1 MWNSWEL
8 PRKILLDDLE
18 KLISQPYFLLFV
30 STAIWW
36 LVLYSYWLKGN
47 WMVYPLCFYQ
57 SQPVLKLQTDDDEQ
71 TNSRVLTC
79 FLLPQQGLG
88 SLGKYMLNVFPCIFC
103 NLSILW
109 TEFSALSWIRL
120 AWMDEN
126 LSMNYN
132 CEVELFVSYCDHFE
146 CGSQCFES
154 FSVFFSVWRRL
165 TECTW
170 NTVIQIYSVYI
181 EKKMI
186 IPHVQVYSP
195 WRLNALFSLWPI
207 IILSN

>member
-1 MWNSWEL
+1 M
-8 PRKILLDDLE
+8 
-18 KLISQPYFLLFV
+18 YFHAF
-30 STAIWW
+30 
-36 LVLYSYWLKGN
+36 
-47 WMVYPLCFYQ
+47 
-57 SQPVLKLQTDDDEQ
+57 
-71 TNSRVLTC
+71 
-79 FLLPQQGLG
+79 
-88 SLGKYMLNVFPCIFC
+88 FC

-132 CEVELFVSYCDHFE
+132 CEAELFVSYCDHFE

-181 EKKMI
+181 EKKNDYTSCTSVFTMMAKC
-186 IPHVQVYSP
+186 PLQLVTNNYSFK
-195 WRLNALFSLWPI
+195 LSSNLYVILLCWPLCI
-207 IILSN
+207 S